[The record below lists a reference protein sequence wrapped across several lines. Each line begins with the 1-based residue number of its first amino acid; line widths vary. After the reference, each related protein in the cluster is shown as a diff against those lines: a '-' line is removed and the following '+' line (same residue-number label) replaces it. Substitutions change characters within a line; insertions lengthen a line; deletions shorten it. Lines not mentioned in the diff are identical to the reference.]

1 MDKDEFEKALADR
14 FTAAELVDLLDVDV
28 WQIIEAFDWE
38 IIESK
43 NELMEIL
50 KYGEL

>member
-43 NELMEIL
+43 NELMEVM
-50 KYGEL
+50 YNGR